1 MEGLT
6 RLTQRLVL
14 RVRKALQ
21 NLTQTIPACPKAQWC
36 DIRGG
41 TRTEVLLR
49 AVAVCAPGGVSPCW
63 HRWFEDQEDHRG
75 TLQTVPY
82 KALVWPGS
90 GADKCSVWWHRW
102 IMLNISACTFHG
114 TLMIQDFGVEAKSYQ
129 ILRGSYGLKIWDVHK
144 YRQDISIDL
153 TNTWIALDSHS
164 AYMLTYITL
173 W

>member
-49 AVAVCAPGGVSPCW
+49 AVAVCAPGGVSPC
-63 HRWFEDQEDHRG
+63 
-75 TLQTVPY
+75 
-82 KALVWPGS
+82 
-90 GADKCSVWWHRW
+90 
-102 IMLNISACTFHG
+102 
-114 TLMIQDFGVEAKSYQ
+114 
-129 ILRGSYGLKIWDVHK
+129 
-144 YRQDISIDL
+144 
-153 TNTWIALDSHS
+153 
-164 AYMLTYITL
+164 
-173 W
+173 